1 MELQADQAESYQE
14 ILDDVFAELE
24 ITDIRKQEQITK
36 ALDTTPIDKFD
47 KDMIKKFVK
56 TNLSFY
62 S

>member
-1 MELQADQAESYQE
+1 MLQEDQAESYQE
-14 ILDDVFAELE
+14 ILDDVFAELG
-24 ITDIRKQEQITK
+24 ITDIQKQEQITK

-47 KDMIKKFVK
+47 KDMIKKFVF

>member
-14 ILDDVFAELE
+14 ILDDVFAEFK

-47 KDMIKKFVK
+47 KDMIRKFVK